1 MTPRECH
8 WTRPV
13 KPANDAG
20 QARIGRQLRRR
31 WDPAPNLLSTPPGK
45 QSPRPVNYKT
55 VPSSRATHKPRGTA
69 HRVAAVVL
77 TGQSFPVFRGS
88 VVCFPLDPTAL
99 LGQTP
104 ARESARFLR
113 PDSVSLA
120 KETRL
125 IPRVPT
131 LCAVRQILGL
141 ILMAGPYQSPGGT
154 GPTSLPGEWHPVGRP
169 RTAGTSHIHG
179 HIGSHHEQEL
189 CWRSPWRR
197 A

>member
-77 TGQSFPVFRGS
+77 TGQSCPVSRGS
-88 VVCFPLDPTAL
+88 LVCFPLDPTAL

-113 PDSVSLA
+113 PDSVS
-120 KETRL
+120 RCQGDSSD
-125 IPRVPT
+125 PQGPNS
-131 LCAVRQILGL
+131 VRRPANPWLDS
-141 ILMAGPYQSPGGT
+141 MAGLFSPPGDSPDEPSGGVAS
-154 GPTSLPGEWHPVGRP
+154 GLSDRERPALLTS
-169 RTAGTSHIHG
+169 TAT
-179 HIGSHHEQEL
+179 
-189 CWRSPWRR
+189 
-197 A
+197 